1 MFGRPKRFSLQG
13 AHSRHMQLIETG
25 LVPSLFTGGDFP
37 LHPTAALF
45 SQSAHL
51 PAATDYL
58 LLLTAATKCVLVL
71 FDPL

>member
-1 MFGRPKRFSLQG
+1 
-13 AHSRHMQLIETG
+13 MQLIETG